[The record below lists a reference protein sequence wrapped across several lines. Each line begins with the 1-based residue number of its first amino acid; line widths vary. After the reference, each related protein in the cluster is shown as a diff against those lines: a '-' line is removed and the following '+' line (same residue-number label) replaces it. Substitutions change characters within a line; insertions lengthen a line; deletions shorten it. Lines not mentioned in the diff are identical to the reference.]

1 MRALTLLFIA
11 LFTVAL
17 AAPATAAVFLN
28 GVNIDGVHGQNFEN
42 CSVQIDDKG
51 NVHITA
57 KGYEIHAVQA
67 KQTPT
72 PPPPPPVTKSY
83 FLVAETPKGDSQ
95 YDVDVFI
102 NSVFVK
108 RILSTEKQ
116 LTLEVTKYMVL
127 GKNIVHFTAVK
138 NLKEG
143 RKSLMASDALT
154 INIGEGTQTPKT
166 IVLDSVL
173 VEYVRTAAEVINF
186 DGDVVFTGR

>member
-1 MRALTLLFIA
+1 M
-11 LFTVAL
+11 
-17 AAPATAAVFLN
+17 
-28 GVNIDGVHGQNFEN
+28 
-42 CSVQIDDKG
+42 
-51 NVHITA
+51 
-57 KGYEIHAVQA
+57 
-67 KQTPT
+67 
-72 PPPPPPVTKSY
+72 
-83 FLVAETPKGDSQ
+83 
-95 YDVDVFI
+95 
-102 NSVFVK
+102 FVK

>member
-116 LTLEVTKYMVL
+116 LTLEVTGYLVL